1 LRRSEYVN
9 DEEAGT
15 IGSIKM
21 AEAKKKDTVAA
32 N

>member
-1 LRRSEYVN
+1 LRRSESVT
-9 DEEAGT
+9 DEEART
-15 IGSIKM
+15 IGRNKM